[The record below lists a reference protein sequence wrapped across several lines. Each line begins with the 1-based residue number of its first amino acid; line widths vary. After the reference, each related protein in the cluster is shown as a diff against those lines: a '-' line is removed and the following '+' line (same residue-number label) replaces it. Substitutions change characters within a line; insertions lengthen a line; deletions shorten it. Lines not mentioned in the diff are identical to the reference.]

1 MDFNEIVEKTIPGVN
16 GDTAYAAAFRKTFIP
31 VSAAYAQRPRTWH
44 RKSSRRSSG
53 DGHDDRHDDRLAMRR
68 RRAGAKVRIW
78 KNTKLS

>member
-31 VSAAYAQRPRTWH
+31 VSAAYAQRLRTWH

-53 DGHDDRHDDRLAMRR
+53 DGHDDRLAMRR